1 MISESDKETIFEGLS
16 FVFGVFLYA
25 LCFNTFLIPNDLV
38 VSGFS
43 GVAIVTQKLFGWNNQ
58 IFIYVTNFVLLGL
71 SFIFLNWKT
80 TKKNIVGSIM
90 FPLMITITT
99 PVANFLNDKLIGDD
113 FIIILLFSII
123 LYGVSSGLI
132 YRSGFSTGG
141 SDIIMQIIN
150 KYIHV
155 SESKAMIFANSL
167 IIIIGML
174 TFGFNK
180 GVYSFIILI
189 TSTYFIDKIMFGI
202 SDSKVFYI
210 YTKRVRKIKKL
221 ILEDFKTGLTII
233 PSRGGYSLKRGH
245 MIMCVLSNHDYYRF
259 KEAILENP
267 NSVILITGKGNE
279 TRQKYGK
286 KYLPCLTDTEYAK
299 EALEEYDKKI
309 G

>member
-1 MISESDKETIFEGLS
+1 MINESDKETIFEGLS

-90 FPLMITITT
+90 FPLMITITN
-99 PVANFLNDKLIGDD
+99 PIANFLNDKLIGDD

-123 LYGVSSGLI
+123 LYGISSGLI

-150 KYIHV
+150 KYIKV
-155 SESKAMIFANSL
+155 GESKAMIVANSL
-167 IIIIGML
+167 IILLGMIV
-174 TFGFNK
+174 FGFDK

-233 PSRGGYSLKRGH
+233 PSRGGYSKKRGH
-245 MIMCVLSNHDYYRF
+245 MIMCVVGNQDYYKF
-259 KEAILENP
+259 KERILEIDP
-267 NSVILITGKGNE
+267 NAFIIINKCYEVNGGVKRSSFHFI
-279 TRQKYGK
+279 
-286 KYLPCLTDTEYAK
+286 
-299 EALEEYDKKI
+299 
-309 G
+309 

>member
-43 GVAIVTQKLFGWNNQ
+43 GVAIVTQKLFGWNPQ
-58 IFIYVTNFVLLGL
+58 VFIYVTNFILLGV

-113 FIIILLFSII
+113 FLIILLFSII
-123 LYGVSSGLI
+123 LYGISSGLI

-150 KYIHV
+150 KYIKV
-155 SESKAMIFANSL
+155 GESKAMIVANSL
-167 IIIIGML
+167 IILLGMIV
-174 TFGFNK
+174 FGFDK
-180 GVYSFIILI
+180 GIYSFIILI

-210 YTKRVRKIKKL
+210 YTKKVRKIKKL

-233 PSRGGYSLKRGH
+233 PSRGGYSKKRGH
-245 MIMCVLSNHDYYRF
+245 MIMCVVGNQDYYKF
-259 KEAILENP
+259 KERILEIDP
-267 NSVILITGKGNE
+267 NAFIIINKCYEVNGGVKRSSFHFI
-279 TRQKYGK
+279 
-286 KYLPCLTDTEYAK
+286 
-299 EALEEYDKKI
+299 
-309 G
+309 

>member
-1 MISESDKETIFEGLS
+1 MINESDKETIFEGLS

-90 FPLMITITT
+90 FPLMITITN
-99 PVANFLNDKLIGDD
+99 PIANFLNDKLIGDD

-150 KYIHV
+150 KYIKV
-155 SESKAMIFANSL
+155 GESKAMIVANSL
-167 IIIIGML
+167 IILLGMIV
-174 TFGFNK
+174 FGFDK

-233 PSRGGYSLKRGH
+233 PSRGGYSKKRSH
-245 MIMCVLSNHDYYRF
+245 MIMCVVGNQDYYKF
-259 KEAILENP
+259 KERILEIDP
-267 NSVILITGKGNE
+267 NAFIIINKCYEVNGGVKRSSFHFI
-279 TRQKYGK
+279 
-286 KYLPCLTDTEYAK
+286 
-299 EALEEYDKKI
+299 
-309 G
+309 

>member
-90 FPLMITITT
+90 FPLMITITN
-99 PVANFLNDKLIGDD
+99 PIANFLNDKLIGDD

-123 LYGVSSGLI
+123 LYGISSGLI

-150 KYIHV
+150 KYIKV
-155 SESKAMIFANSL
+155 GESKAMIVANSL
-167 IIIIGML
+167 IILLGMIV
-174 TFGFNK
+174 FGFDK

-233 PSRGGYSLKRGH
+233 PSRGGYSQKRGH
-245 MIMCVLSNHDYYRF
+245 MIMCVVGNQDYYKF
-259 KEAILENP
+259 KERILEIDP
-267 NSVILITGKGNE
+267 NAFIIINKCYEVNGGVKRSSFHFI
-279 TRQKYGK
+279 
-286 KYLPCLTDTEYAK
+286 
-299 EALEEYDKKI
+299 
-309 G
+309 

>member
-58 IFIYVTNFVLLGL
+58 MFIYVTNFVLLGL

-99 PVANFLNDKLIGDD
+99 PIADFLNDKLIGDD

-150 KYIHV
+150 KYIKV
-155 SESKAMIFANSL
+155 GESKAMIVANSL
-167 IIIIGML
+167 IILLGMIV
-174 TFGFNK
+174 FGFDK

-210 YTKRVRKIKKL
+210 YTKKVRKIKKL

-233 PSRGGYSLKRGH
+233 PSRGGYSKKRGH
-245 MIMCVLSNHDYYRF
+245 MIMCVVGNQDYYKF
-259 KEAILENP
+259 KERILEIDP
-267 NSVILITGKGNE
+267 NAFIIINKCYEVNGGVKRSSFHFI
-279 TRQKYGK
+279 
-286 KYLPCLTDTEYAK
+286 
-299 EALEEYDKKI
+299 
-309 G
+309 

>member
-43 GVAIVTQKLFGWNNQ
+43 GVAIVTQRLFGWNNQ
-58 IFIYVTNFVLLGL
+58 MFIYVTNFVLLGL

-99 PVANFLNDKLIGDD
+99 PVADFLNDKLIGDD
-113 FIIILLFSII
+113 FLIILLFSII
-123 LYGVSSGLI
+123 LYGISSGLI

-150 KYIHV
+150 KYIKAG
-155 SESKAMIFANSL
+155 ESKAMIVANSL
-167 IIIIGML
+167 IILLGMIV
-174 TFGFNK
+174 FGFDK

-210 YTKRVRKIKKL
+210 YTKKVRKIKKL

-233 PSRGGYSLKRGH
+233 PSRGGYSKKRGH
-245 MIMCVLSNHDYYRF
+245 MIMCVVGNQDYYKF
-259 KEAILENP
+259 KERILEIDP
-267 NSVILITGKGNE
+267 NAFIIINKCYEVNGGVKRSSFHFI
-279 TRQKYGK
+279 
-286 KYLPCLTDTEYAK
+286 
-299 EALEEYDKKI
+299 
-309 G
+309 

>member
-1 MISESDKETIFEGLS
+1 MINESDKETIFEGLS

-43 GVAIVTQKLFGWNNQ
+43 GVAIVTQRLFGWNNQ
-58 IFIYVTNFVLLGL
+58 MFIYVTNFVLLGL

-90 FPLMITITT
+90 FPLMITITN
-99 PVANFLNDKLIGDD
+99 PIANFLNDKLIGDD

-123 LYGVSSGLI
+123 LYGISSGLI

-150 KYIHV
+150 KYIKFG
-155 SESKAMIFANSL
+155 ESKAMIVANSL
-167 IIIIGML
+167 IILLGMIV
-174 TFGFNK
+174 FGFDK

-210 YTKRVRKIKKL
+210 YTKKVRKIKKL

-233 PSRGGYSLKRGH
+233 PSRGGYSKKRGH
-245 MIMCVLSNHDYYRF
+245 MIMCVVGNQDYYKF
-259 KEAILENP
+259 KERILEIDP
-267 NSVILITGKGNE
+267 NAFIIINKCYEVNGGVKRSSFHFI
-279 TRQKYGK
+279 
-286 KYLPCLTDTEYAK
+286 
-299 EALEEYDKKI
+299 
-309 G
+309 

>member
-1 MISESDKETIFEGLS
+1 MIGDNMISETDKETIFEGLS
-16 FVFGVFLYA
+16 FVFGIFLYA
-25 LCFNTFLIPNDLV
+25 LCFNMFLIPNDLV
-38 VSGFS
+38 VCGFS
-43 GVAIVTQKLFGWNNQ
+43 GVSIVTQKLFGWNPQ
-58 IFIYVTNFVLLGL
+58 VFIYITNFLLL
-71 SFIFLNWKT
+71 IVSLIFLKWKI
-80 TKKNIVGSIM
+80 TKRNIAGSIM
-90 FPLMITITT
+90 FPLMLTITT
-99 PVANFLNDKLIGDD
+99 PMAKFLNNHIIGDD
-113 FIIILLFSII
+113 FLIILLFSII
-123 LYGVSSGLI
+123 LYGVSNGLI

-259 KEAILENP
+259 KEAILEIDP
-267 NSVILITGKGNE
+267 QAFIITTKCFEVSGGVK
-279 TRQKYGK
+279 RSSFHF
-286 KYLPCLTDTEYAK
+286 
-299 EALEEYDKKI
+299 I
-309 G
+309 

>member
-58 IFIYVTNFVLLGL
+58 MFIYVTNFVLLGL

-99 PVANFLNDKLIGDD
+99 PVADFLNDKLIGDD
-113 FIIILLFSII
+113 FIIILLFSKI

-150 KYIHV
+150 KYIKV
-155 SESKAMIFANSL
+155 GESKAMIVANSL
-167 IIIIGML
+167 IILLGMIV
-174 TFGFNK
+174 FGFDK

-210 YTKRVRKIKKL
+210 YTKKVRKIKKL

-233 PSRGGYSLKRGH
+233 PSRGGYSKKRGH
-245 MIMCVLSNHDYYRF
+245 MIMCVVGNQDYYKF
-259 KEAILENP
+259 KERILEIDP
-267 NSVILITGKGNE
+267 NAFIIINKCYEVNGGVKRSSFHFI
-279 TRQKYGK
+279 
-286 KYLPCLTDTEYAK
+286 
-299 EALEEYDKKI
+299 
-309 G
+309 

>member
-1 MISESDKETIFEGLS
+1 MIGDNMISETDKETIFEGLS
-16 FVFGVFLYA
+16 FVFGIFLYA
-25 LCFNTFLIPNDLV
+25 LCFNMFLIPNDLV
-38 VSGFS
+38 VCGFS
-43 GVAIVTQKLFGWNNQ
+43 GVSIVTQKLFGWNPQ
-58 IFIYVTNFVLLGL
+58 VFIYITNFLLL
-71 SFIFLNWKT
+71 IVSLIFLKWKI
-80 TKKNIVGSIM
+80 TKRNIAGSIM
-90 FPLMITITT
+90 FPLMLTITT
-99 PVANFLNDKLIGDD
+99 PMAKFLNNHIIGDD
-113 FIIILLFSII
+113 FLIILLFSII
-123 LYGVSSGLI
+123 LYGVSNGLI

-259 KEAILENP
+259 KEAILEIDPQAFIIINKCYEV
-267 NSVILITGKGNE
+267 NGGVKRSSFHFI
-279 TRQKYGK
+279 
-286 KYLPCLTDTEYAK
+286 
-299 EALEEYDKKI
+299 
-309 G
+309 

>member
-1 MISESDKETIFEGLS
+1 MINESDKETIFEGLS

-25 LCFNTFLIPNDLV
+25 LCFNTFLIPDDLV

-43 GVAIVTQKLFGWNNQ
+43 GVAIVTQRLFGWNPQ
-58 IFIYVTNFVLLGL
+58 VFIYVTNFILLGV

-113 FIIILLFSII
+113 FLIILLFSIM
-123 LYGVSSGLI
+123 LYGISSGLI

-150 KYIHV
+150 KYIKV
-155 SESKAMIFANSL
+155 GESKAMIVANSL
-167 IIIIGML
+167 IILLGMIV
-174 TFGFNK
+174 FGFDK

-210 YTKRVRKIKKL
+210 YTKKVRKIKKL

-233 PSRGGYSLKRGH
+233 PSRGGYSKKRGH
-245 MIMCVLSNHDYYRF
+245 MIMCVVGNQDYYKF
-259 KEAILENP
+259 KERILEIDP
-267 NSVILITGKGNE
+267 NAFIIINKCYEVNGGVKRSSFHFI
-279 TRQKYGK
+279 
-286 KYLPCLTDTEYAK
+286 
-299 EALEEYDKKI
+299 
-309 G
+309 

>member
-43 GVAIVTQKLFGWNNQ
+43 GVAIVTQRLFGWNNQ
-58 IFIYVTNFVLLGL
+58 MFIYVTNFVLLGL

-90 FPLMITITT
+90 FPLMITITN
-99 PVANFLNDKLIGDD
+99 PIADFLNDKLIGDD
-113 FIIILLFSII
+113 FLIILLFSII
-123 LYGVSSGLI
+123 LYGISSGLI

-150 KYIHV
+150 KYIKV
-155 SESKAMIFANSL
+155 GESKAMIVANSL
-167 IIIIGML
+167 IILLGMIV
-174 TFGFNK
+174 FGFDK

-210 YTKRVRKIKKL
+210 YTKKVRKIKKL

-233 PSRGGYSLKRGH
+233 PSRGGYSKKRGH
-245 MIMCVLSNHDYYRF
+245 MIMCVVGNQDYYKF
-259 KEAILENP
+259 KERILEIDP
-267 NSVILITGKGNE
+267 NAFIIINKCYEVNGGVKRSSFHFI
-279 TRQKYGK
+279 
-286 KYLPCLTDTEYAK
+286 
-299 EALEEYDKKI
+299 
-309 G
+309 

>member
-1 MISESDKETIFEGLS
+1 MINESDKETIFEGLS

-43 GVAIVTQKLFGWNNQ
+43 GVAIVTQRLFGWNPQ
-58 IFIYVTNFVLLGL
+58 VFIYVTNFILLGV

-80 TKKNIVGSIM
+80 TKKNIIGSIM

-113 FIIILLFSII
+113 FLIILLFSII
-123 LYGVSSGLI
+123 LYGISSGLI

-150 KYIHV
+150 KYIKV
-155 SESKAMIFANSL
+155 GESKAMIVANSL
-167 IIIIGML
+167 IILLGMIV
-174 TFGFNK
+174 FGFDK

-210 YTKRVRKIKKL
+210 YTKKVRKIKKL

-233 PSRGGYSLKRGH
+233 PSRGGYSKKRGH
-245 MIMCVLSNHDYYRF
+245 MIMCVVGNQDYYKF
-259 KEAILENP
+259 KERILEIDP
-267 NSVILITGKGNE
+267 NAFIIINKCYEVNGGVKRSSFHFI
-279 TRQKYGK
+279 
-286 KYLPCLTDTEYAK
+286 
-299 EALEEYDKKI
+299 
-309 G
+309 

>member
-58 IFIYVTNFVLLGL
+58 MFIYVTNFVLLGL

-90 FPLMITITT
+90 FPLMITITN
-99 PVANFLNDKLIGDD
+99 PIANFLNDKLIGDD

-123 LYGVSSGLI
+123 LYGISSGLI

-150 KYIHV
+150 KYIKV
-155 SESKAMIFANSL
+155 GESKAMIVANSL
-167 IIIIGML
+167 IILLGMIV
-174 TFGFNK
+174 FGFDK

-210 YTKRVRKIKKL
+210 YTKKVRKIKKL

-233 PSRGGYSLKRGH
+233 PSRGGYSKKRGH
-245 MIMCVLSNHDYYRF
+245 MIMCVVGNQDYYKF
-259 KEAILENP
+259 KERILEIDP
-267 NSVILITGKGNE
+267 NAFIIINKCYEVNGGVKRSSFHFI
-279 TRQKYGK
+279 
-286 KYLPCLTDTEYAK
+286 
-299 EALEEYDKKI
+299 
-309 G
+309 

>member
-1 MISESDKETIFEGLS
+1 MINESDKETIFEGLS

-43 GVAIVTQKLFGWNNQ
+43 GVAIVTQRLFGWNPQ
-58 IFIYVTNFVLLGL
+58 VFIYVTNFILLGV

-113 FIIILLFSII
+113 FLIILLFSIM
-123 LYGVSSGLI
+123 LYGISSGLI

-150 KYIHV
+150 KYIKV
-155 SESKAMIFANSL
+155 GESKAMIVANSL
-167 IIIIGML
+167 IILLGMIV
-174 TFGFNK
+174 FGFDK

-210 YTKRVRKIKKL
+210 YTKKVRKIKKL

-233 PSRGGYSLKRGH
+233 PSRGGYSKKRGH
-245 MIMCVLSNHDYYRF
+245 MIMCVVGNQDYYKF
-259 KEAILENP
+259 KERILEIDP
-267 NSVILITGKGNE
+267 NAFIIINKCYEVNGGVKRSSFHFI
-279 TRQKYGK
+279 
-286 KYLPCLTDTEYAK
+286 
-299 EALEEYDKKI
+299 
-309 G
+309 

>member
-43 GVAIVTQKLFGWNNQ
+43 GVAIVTQRLFGWNNQ
-58 IFIYVTNFVLLGL
+58 MFIYVTNFVLLGL

-99 PVANFLNDKLIGDD
+99 PIANFLNDKLIGDD

-150 KYIHV
+150 KYIKV
-155 SESKAMIFANSL
+155 SESKAMIVANSL
-167 IIIIGML
+167 IILLGMIV
-174 TFGFNK
+174 FGFDK

-210 YTKRVRKIKKL
+210 YTKKVRKIKKL

-233 PSRGGYSLKRGH
+233 PSRGGYSKKRGH
-245 MIMCVLSNHDYYRF
+245 MIMCVVGNQDYYKF
-259 KEAILENP
+259 KERILEIDP
-267 NSVILITGKGNE
+267 NAFIIINKCYEVNGGVKRSSFHFI
-279 TRQKYGK
+279 
-286 KYLPCLTDTEYAK
+286 
-299 EALEEYDKKI
+299 
-309 G
+309 